1 MTGAVTAN
9 YQVDFDGRPTLTAPD
24 LMGVFREAELQATG
38 VRPATMGTEEVGRLI
53 EWLES
58 DSLDWDAVARVREHG
73 W

>member
-9 YQVDFDGRPTLTAPD
+9 YHVDFDGLPTSTAPD
-24 LMGVFREAELQATG
+24 LMGVFREGQLGAST
-38 VRPATMGTEEVGRLI
+38 VRPVTIGTEDVARLI

-58 DSLDWDAVARVREHG
+58 DSLDWDAVARIRENG